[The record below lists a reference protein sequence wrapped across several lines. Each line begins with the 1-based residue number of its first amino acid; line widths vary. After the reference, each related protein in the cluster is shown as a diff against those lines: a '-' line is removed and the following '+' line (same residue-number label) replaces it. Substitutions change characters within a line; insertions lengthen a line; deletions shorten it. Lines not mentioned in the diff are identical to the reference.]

1 MPRRRLEGPSRRRLT
16 PASPVPS
23 AATGPLGGGPGR
35 RLSLV
40 GDAAG
45 GALPRAAPSRGPPS
59 HIHFTVELHGA
70 ALGGEAPRGWA
81 LAPAAAGA
89 YADPV
94 VHLLLAPPRG
104 SAPGTLAPGTAAGG
118 GGNPFFMSLS
128 DDEARTIRS
137 MRMGSLEPLR
147 VLPPPHGALV
157 VPGTSVSLH
166 H

>member
-1 MPRRRLEGPSRRRLT
+1 MPRKRLDGPSRRRSA

-23 AATGPLGGGPGR
+23 AAMGPLGGGPGR
-35 RLSLV
+35 RLSLM
-40 GDAAG
+40 GDAVG

-59 HIHFTVELHGA
+59 FIHVTVELHGS
-70 ALGGEAPRGWA
+70 ALGGEVPRRWAMAPV
-81 LAPAAAGA
+81 AAGA

-104 SAPGTLAPGTAAGG
+104 SPSGTLAPGTAAGG
-118 GGNPFFMSLS
+118 GGNPVFMSLS

-137 MRMGSLEPLR
+137 LRMGSLEPLR